1 MVRSPYLDWA
11 VASAPL
17 EGEPESGDLHLVKG
31 ISTGLLLA
39 VVDGLGHG
47 VEAAAVARRAVETLA
62 ASTSESIIVLIR
74 ECHAALRGSRGAV
87 MSLATLNVMEGTM
100 TWIAVGNVEGVL
112 ARADMRS
119 SHPME
124 SVVMRNGVVG
134 LRLPTLNAAVLSVAP
149 GDLVVFATDGIKRD
163 FKRGLRAGP
172 RPADLAARILEDH
185 RLGHDDALV
194 LVGEYLGSGGK
205 GGEP

>member
-11 VASAPL
+11 VASVAV
-17 EGEPESGDLHLVKG
+17 EGEPESGDLHLVKS

-47 VEAAAVARRAVETLA
+47 VEAAAVARRAVEALA

-134 LRLPTLNAAVLSVAP
+134 LRLPTLNAAVLSLAP
-149 GDLVVFATDGIKRD
+149 GDLLVFATDGIRHD
-163 FKRGLRAGP
+163 FKRGLRAGA
-172 RPADLAARILEDH
+172 RPAELADRILAEY
-185 RLGHDDALV
+185 RNENDDALV
-194 LVGEYLGSGGK
+194 LAAEYRGAGG
-205 GGEP
+205 GR

>member
-62 ASTSESIIVLIR
+62 ASTTEAVTAPCLPRSARGAVGGVGGVGLAGGDGLAMWIGLAAAGGPGGRGPPSPPGKPPRVPIR
-74 ECHAALRGSRGAV
+74 EC
-87 MSLATLNVMEGTM
+87 
-100 TWIAVGNVEGVL
+100 
-112 ARADMRS
+112 
-119 SHPME
+119 
-124 SVVMRNGVVG
+124 
-134 LRLPTLNAAVLSVAP
+134 
-149 GDLVVFATDGIKRD
+149 
-163 FKRGLRAGP
+163 
-172 RPADLAARILEDH
+172 
-185 RLGHDDALV
+185 
-194 LVGEYLGSGGK
+194 
-205 GGEP
+205 